1 MIRHSLGKLSDACG
15 LAMCA
20 RGIEQG
26 LVENAMLYQWKKLSL
41 KLNMLKVERDM
52 RVHHDSTVASVI
64 VLQLQ

>member
-1 MIRHSLGKLSDACG
+1 
-15 LAMCA
+15 MCA

-41 KLNMLKVERDM
+41 KLNVLKVERDM